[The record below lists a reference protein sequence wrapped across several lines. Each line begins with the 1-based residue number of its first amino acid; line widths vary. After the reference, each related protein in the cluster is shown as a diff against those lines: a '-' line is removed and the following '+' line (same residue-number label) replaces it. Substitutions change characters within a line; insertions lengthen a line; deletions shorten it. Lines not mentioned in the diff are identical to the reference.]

1 MIFFRKW
8 QIEIKDINDTRK
20 EMNKDQILL
29 SERQA
34 ELLALQNQINPHFL
48 YNTLEAIR
56 GDALKA
62 GNKNIAEITE
72 ALSTYFRYTISE
84 TRSKVPLIEELENI
98 ENYFQIQQY
107 RFGEKLQ
114 MKIDILCDNSV
125 LEVLCLKL
133 MLQPIIENAIFHGLE
148 KIRDGGLISIRI
160 EKVDGNKLKIIIHD
174 NGVGMDELSL
184 KKLNEDLNNNNQI
197 PNKKHGIALLNVNRR
212 IQLVFGEKYGISVFS
227 IPGIGTS
234 VIVEIPIRN
243 TDEK

>member
-1 MIFFRKW
+1 MILLRKW
-8 QIEIKDINDTRK
+8 QIEIKNINDK
-20 EMNKDQILL
+20 ENEIQKNQILL
-29 SERQA
+29 SDRQA

-62 GNKNIAEITE
+62 GNKNIAAITE

-125 LEVLCLKL
+125 LEVYCLKL

-148 KIRDGGLISIRI
+148 KIRDGGLIEIRI
-160 EKVDGNKLKIIIHD
+160 EKIDNKLKIIIQD
-174 NGVGMDELSL
+174 NGTGMDEVSL
-184 KKLNEDLNNNNQI
+184 KKLNEDLRSNNQI

-212 IQLVFGEKYGISVFS
+212 IQLVFGPKYGISVFS
-227 IPGIGTS
+227 IPDIGTS
-234 VIVEIPIRN
+234 VIVEIPTGT
-243 TDEK
+243 TDEA